1 MAKRDQKSAGGRGQ
15 SKAPPAK
22 RAAATP
28 KKISVKKGSP
38 ARSQAAAA
46 PAGRAKT
53 GRAATAKS
61 PVATAVRT
69 RMSKTTKSTPASE
82 KSSGRAKPAAAT
94 APKATSSGR
103 REGARS
109 VVRAAQ
115 KQPDKKLVARAKTS
129 TIVLPPDYRPSEDE
143 PFMNEY
149 QRLYFRQKLL
159 NWREE
164 IIRQTKETLEG
175 LHEDSVQHA
184 DLADRA
190 TSETDRALELRARD
204 RQRKLISK
212 IDAALA
218 RIEDGTYGYCEETGE
233 PIGLKRLDA
242 RPIATL
248 SLEAQ
253 ERHERRERVY
263 RED

>member
-1 MAKRDQKSAGGRGQ
+1 MGKRDDKAKTSKVAPPVRGKSSAASKARSVKGRAIAAKPA
-15 SKAPPAK
+15 SKTASKSPVRAAVVKAPPAK
-22 RAAATP
+22 
-28 KKISVKKGSP
+28 
-38 ARSQAAAA
+38 
-46 PAGRAKT
+46 
-53 GRAATAKS
+53 
-61 PVATAVRT
+61 VAV
-69 RMSKTTKSTPASE
+69 
-82 KSSGRAKPAAAT
+82 AKPAPV
-94 APKATSSGR
+94 APVK
-103 REGARS
+103 ARS
-109 VVRAAQ
+109 VTKAAQ
-115 KQPDKKLVARAKTS
+115 KQSDKKLVDRAKAS
-129 TIVLPPDYRPSEDE
+129 AIVLPPDYHPSEDE

-149 QRLYFRQKLL
+149 QRLYFRQKLVT
-159 NWREE
+159 WKED

-212 IDAALA
+212 IDAALS